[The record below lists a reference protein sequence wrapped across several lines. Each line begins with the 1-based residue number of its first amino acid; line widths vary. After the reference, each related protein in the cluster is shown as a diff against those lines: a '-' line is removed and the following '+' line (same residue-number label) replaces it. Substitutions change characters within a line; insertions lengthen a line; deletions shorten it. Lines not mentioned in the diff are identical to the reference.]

1 MSKIL
6 TKIIN
11 KLEALEC
18 ENALLKA
25 QVRALSIKT
34 KEEIKKPL
42 PITIKQP
49 EKITDNDIIKLIKS
63 TITLTFVNKLYGK
76 NNG

>member
-1 MSKIL
+1 MQQINR
-6 TKIIN
+6 IIMER
-11 KLEALEC
+11 LGALERD
-18 ENALLKA
+18 NALLKS
-25 QVRALSIKT
+25 QVRALSVKS
-34 KEEIKKPL
+34 KDEVKAPL
-42 PITIKQP
+42 QVAIKQP